1 MPQWPAPVAIFLLSL
16 GLGALYQ
23 RTGSLVAS
31 FVLHAAFNGFS
42 TLTLILVALNP
53 VPLDK
58 EVAPLP
64 PAAASGGIHAP
75 EVPADRPLRRNLPPL
90 RSS

>member
-1 MPQWPAPVAIFLLSL
+1 VAIFLLSL
-16 GLGALYQ
+16 GLGTLYQ

-42 TLTLILVALNP
+42 TLTLILVALSP
-53 VPLDK
+53 APLDK

-64 PAAASGGIHAP
+64 PAAASGATRAP
-75 EVPADRPLRRNLPPL
+75 EVPAARPLRDDLPLL
-90 RSS
+90 RPS